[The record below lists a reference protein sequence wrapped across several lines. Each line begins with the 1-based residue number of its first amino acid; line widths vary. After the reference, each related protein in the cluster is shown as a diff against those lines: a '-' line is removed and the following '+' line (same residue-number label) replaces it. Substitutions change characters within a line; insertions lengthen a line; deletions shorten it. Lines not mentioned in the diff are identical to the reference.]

1 MKKLV
6 FVISALL
13 IALPGFLQFKNCPHI
28 LRRIAATILHKQ
40 YVPAADIVFHRTK
53 MAGYGP
59 GPRGST
65 QGGSSVT
72 GSDCVTV
79 GWSNYRFPT
88 THDADEQFQEW
99 VHKAT
104 RIIQIEHSN
113 NMDRAVF
120 ENSQEK
126 QSFHVISRK
135 DNSAEIVAIW
145 SDSLEHAL
153 LYEREE
159 KAQRIRN

>member
-1 MKKLV
+1 MKKLI
-6 FVISALL
+6 FVISVLL
-13 IALPGFLQFKNCPHI
+13 IALACFLQFKNCPHVW
-28 LRRIAATILHKQ
+28 RRITATILHKK
-40 YVPAADIVFHRTK
+40 YVPAADIVFHRTR
-53 MAGYGP
+53 MAGYGS

-79 GWSNYRFPT
+79 GWSNYKFPT
-88 THDADEQFQEW
+88 AHDADEQFQEW

-104 RIIQIEHSN
+104 RIVQIEHSN
-113 NMDRAVF
+113 SMDRAVF
-120 ENSQEK
+120 ENSQER
-126 QSFHVISRK
+126 QPFHVISK
-135 DNSAEIVAIW
+135 KENSAEIVAIW

-159 KAQRIRN
+159 NAQRIRD

>member
-40 YVPAADIVFHRTK
+40 YVPAAGIVFHRTK

-88 THDADEQFQEW
+88 THDADSDLVSAAKYGTLFKPMTC
-99 VHKAT
+99 VGSDCLVDLIASAKKK
-104 RIIQIEHSN
+104 RIMLVE
-113 NMDRAVF
+113 
-120 ENSQEK
+120 
-126 QSFHVISRK
+126 
-135 DNSAEIVAIW
+135 
-145 SDSLEHAL
+145 
-153 LYEREE
+153 
-159 KAQRIRN
+159 